1 MTHHS
6 REVEATML
14 YTFARTLAK
23 GNSAVEHNRV
33 VEKFDLYCLVKRYEV
48 GDKLIVPA
56 PDPREVKS
64 LNTGHA
70 RPRNNVAVKSP
81 YVHVCLVKIN
91 LNRRQ

>member
-6 REVEATML
+6 QEAEVTML

-23 GNSAVEHNRV
+23 GNSAIEHNRV

-64 LNTGHA
+64 LNTGQGQGTMW
-70 RPRNNVAVKSP
+70 R
-81 YVHVCLVKIN
+81 
-91 LNRRQ
+91 